1 MSIEAMK
8 LALEAL
14 SKTTKEM
21 FACRDEL
28 AERGARPETNKHH
41 QKIWDSAFNAYSCA
55 LNAAEKLRA
64 AIEQAERQE
73 IEPDRDWVENDGCPT
88 EKAVLQRFWREH
100 QQAEKQEPVAWMYDW
115 WDESEDLDGVP
126 TGGEICDCITKDYD
140 EAHSPTNG
148 CHNIRSL
155 YTAPPQREWQG
166 LTDEEI
172 DRALETTLGLHT
184 FARAIEAKLKEK
196 NT

>member
-14 SKTTKEM
+14 SKTTEEM

-28 AERGARPETNKHH
+28 AERGARPETNKQH

-64 AIEQAERQE
+64 AIEQAQ
-73 IEPDRDWVENDGCPT
+73 
-88 EKAVLQRFWREH
+88 
-100 QQAEKQEPVAWMYDW
+100 KQEPVAWV
-115 WDESEDLDGVP
+115 ECDGELVWNNR
-126 TGGEICDCITKDYD
+126 
-140 EAHSPTNG
+140 EAAIGRN
-148 CHNIRSL
+148 L

-166 LTDEEI
+166 LTDEEYEATAEQHVTNYYF
-172 DRALETTLGLHT
+172 DTLKY
-184 FARAIEAKLKEK
+184 ARAIEAKLKEK
-196 NT
+196 NYDKS